1 MWTACAG
8 PRDPVGPGG
17 APRGSALYQ
26 YSVIDAL
33 LAGVFDGDLT
43 CGALKRHGDFGIG
56 AFNQLDGELVLYQGV
71 AYRIRFDGSVHEVS
85 DDQRV
90 PNAFA
95 TVFAPTQTIALPAG
109 ATLQDLQAELAR
121 RLRPS
126 AAYAIEVRG
135 PFAAMTARA
144 PEPAKPPYPEL
155 AAHLAAHP
163 HTFELTATHG
173 VGIGFWLPAYLAR
186 VNIPGLHLHYL
197 ADDHKRGGHVLGFRG
212 DGRLEVRV
220 MELSGVNIELSRR
233 PELDQIDL
241 RRDRQRDTQRVE
253 TGDRRPAGE

>member
-1 MWTACAG
+1 MASACAAQ
-8 PRDPVGPGG
+8 RDAVHPGREL
-17 APRGSALYQ
+17 PGSALYQ

-33 LAGVFDGDLT
+33 IAGVFDGDLT

-56 AFNQLDGELVLYQGV
+56 AFNQLDGELVLYQGAV
-71 AYRIRFDGSVHEVS
+71 YRVRFDGSVHEVS

-95 TVFAPTQTIALPAG
+95 TAFAPTQTIALADG
-109 ATLQDLQAELAR
+109 ATLQDLQATLAR
-121 RLRPS
+121 QLRPS
-126 AAYAIEVRG
+126 GAYAIEVRG
-135 PFAAMTARA
+135 RFAAMTARA

-163 HTFELTATHG
+163 HTFELTASQG
-173 VGIGFWLPAYLAR
+173 VGIGFLLPPYLAR

-197 ADDHKRGGHVLGFRG
+197 ADDRKTGGHILGFRG
-212 DGRLEVRV
+212 AGPLEVRV

-233 PELDQIDL
+233 LELDQVDL
-241 RRDRQRDTQRVE
+241 GRDRQHETRQVE
-253 TGDRRPAGE
+253 TGDKRPTDK

>member
-1 MWTACAG
+1 MASACAAQ
-8 PRDPVGPGG
+8 RDAVHPG
-17 APRGSALYQ
+17 REQQGSALYQ

-33 LAGVFDGDLT
+33 IAGVFDGDLT

-56 AFNQLDGELVLYQGV
+56 AFNQLDGELVLYQGAV
-71 AYRIRFDGSVHEVS
+71 YRVRFDGSVHEVS

-95 TVFAPTQTIALPAG
+95 TAFAPTQTIALADG
-109 ATLQDLQAELAR
+109 ATLQDLQATLAR
-121 RLRPS
+121 QLRPS
-126 AAYAIEVRG
+126 GAYAIEVRG
-135 PFAAMTARA
+135 RFAAMTARA

-163 HTFELTATHG
+163 HTFELTASQG
-173 VGIGFWLPAYLAR
+173 VGIGFLLPPYLAR

-197 ADDHKRGGHVLGFRG
+197 ADDRKTGGHILGFRG
-212 DGRLEVRV
+212 AGPLEVRV

-233 PELDQIDL
+233 LELDQVDL
-241 RRDRQRDTQRVE
+241 GRDRQHETRQVE
-253 TGDRRPAGE
+253 TGDKRPTDK